1 MRLVAKLTLALVLGM
16 SVVLAIFGYRSVLRE
31 QDLLAAYRSRG
42 GRSILRSLAMSVTEA
57 WRHEGEIAAL
67 ALIEQADARGDG
79 LLLRWVWLD
88 VPRGDAS
95 APTVAIDPAKAK
107 GGFLRVERVLDGD
120 LRDFSY
126 VLVDVDEG
134 RPGAIEL
141 SESLAES
148 DQILRSSVESA
159 ALAVFALAVLGGVM
173 ALGLGAFFVG
183 GPVRR
188 IVDKTRRIG
197 TGDLMGPLDLTSRDE
212 LAHVAHEI
220 NVMCERLG
228 ETRSSLDR
236 ETAARIATLSQ
247 LRHADRLNTVGK
259 LASGIA
265 HELGT
270 PLNVVVGRAKRIL
283 RGAPAEEVESNARII
298 VEQADRMTRI
308 IRQLLDFA
316 RRRGAQK
323 APADVSAIA
332 REVIGLLHPIAAKKR
347 VTIAFDDRAG
357 DARAEVDAS
366 QIQQALTNLV
376 MNGVQAMDDGGE
388 LSVLLSR
395 ARVKPP
401 PAHGGDED
409 DYLAIRVAD
418 RGNGIAP
425 DHLPHVFEPFFTTK
439 DVGEGTGL
447 GLSVTWGLVEEHGG
461 WIDVESEVGHG
472 ATFTVYLPAQ

>member
-1 MRLVAKLTLALVLGM
+1 VRLVAKLTLALVLGM

-42 GRSILRSLAMSVTEA
+42 GRSILRALAPSVSEA
-57 WRHEGEIAAL
+57 WRHEGEIAAMD
-67 ALIEQADARGDG
+67 LIEQADARGYG
-79 LLLRWVWLD
+79 LRIRWVWLD
-88 VPRGDAS
+88 VPRDDGM
-95 APTVAIDPAKAK
+95 APTVAIDPAKAQD
-107 GGFLRVERVLDGD
+107 GFLRVERVLDGD
-120 LRDFSY
+120 LRDFAY
-126 VLVDVDEG
+126 VLVDVGEG
-134 RPGAIEL
+134 RPGALEL
-141 SESLAES
+141 AESLAES
-148 DQILRSSVESA
+148 DRVLRASVESA

-183 GPVRR
+183 NPVRR

-197 TGDLMGPLDLTSRDE
+197 EGDLAGPLELTSRDE
-212 LAHVAHEI
+212 LAQVAHEI
-220 NVMCERLG
+220 NLMCERLE
-228 ETRSSLDR
+228 ETRSSLAR

-247 LRHADRLNTVGK
+247 LRHADRLSTVGK

-270 PLNVVVGRAKRIL
+270 PLNVVSGRAKRIL
-283 RGAPAEEVESNARII
+283 RGASAEEVEGNARII

-323 APADVSAIA
+323 APADLSAIA
-332 REVIGLLHPIAAKKR
+332 REAIALLHPIAAKRR
-347 VTIAFDDRAG
+347 VDIAFEDRVDG
-357 DARAEVDAS
+357 ARVEVDAT

-376 MNGVQAMDDGGE
+376 MNGVHAMEDGGD
-388 LSVLLSR
+388 LSVRLSR

-409 DYLAIRVAD
+409 DYFVIVVSD
-418 RGNGIAP
+418 RGKGIAP
-425 DHLPHVFEPFFTTK
+425 EHLSRVFEPFFTTK

-461 WIDVESEVGHG
+461 WIDVESEVGEG
-472 ATFTVYLPAQ
+472 ATFTVYLPAR